1 MKNYIL
7 ALMLI
12 PLLLHGQKFRD
23 SEVKF
28 TKDGGGKRASKTAV
42 MERVPRLLSY
52 QGFLTVGNAGPVS
65 DGQYTVNFRLFG
77 EEEGGSEFWSETHLV
92 NISDGLVSALLG
104 SNGFPIESVPMNSY
118 LEIEIDGNV
127 LSPRQQI
134 TSVLYSVL
142 SDSTNFAK
150 GYTKTADLSEVAH
163 SGEYVD
169 LLNTPDLT
177 PFATK
182 DTLSNFAT
190 MDTLFNNFTLSS
202 QLSVVAL
209 SNNYYDLDSLP
220 NLENYAVTDTLDYY
234 VTEVFFDSTIVNY
247 VSHDSLDSL
256 IDTKIQRW
264 DEGLEE
270 IAMLDDDGPLPTGH
284 LIIYDEDERKWV
296 SLGGDTLRN
305 TLGLG
310 TMSTQDS
317 NSVVITGGTINGI
330 DPIAV
335 ESGGTGASTSE
346 EARTNLD
353 AQQHSDRLDRIASL
367 DHNNIDNQI
376 IMSLGGGI
384 DQWNIITA
392 ETARVELGLKIG
404 TSADSGDVQ
413 AYSDALQSYSD
424 GNPIPADRVEYGQY
438 FIDTTGVGGQFW
450 SADGDEA
457 GIWRTFSIQFNN
469 YDNQGNL
476 KDTIS
481 IRTGDETG
489 DIVELE
495 SGYNKG
501 ESVVMLP
508 EVDGS
513 PLRGLNAEQIN
524 ITR

>member
-65 DGQYTVNFRLFG
+65 DGQYTVAFRLFG
-77 EEEGGSEFWSETHLV
+77 EEEGGSEFWTETHLV

-104 SNGFPIESVPMNSY
+104 SKGFPIDIVPMNSY

-134 TSVLYSVL
+134 TSVLYSVM
-142 SDSTNFAK
+142 SDTTNFAK

-234 VTEVFFDSTIVNY
+234 VTEVFFDSTIENY
-247 VSHDSLDSL
+247 VSHDSLDTL
-256 IDTKIQRW
+256 IGITIQRY
-264 DEGLEE
+264 DSDLED
-270 IAMLDDDGPLPTGH
+270 IAMLDDDGDLGTGH
-284 LIIYDEDERKWV
+284 LIIYDYDERKWV

-335 ESGGTGASTSE
+335 ESGGTGASNSE

-392 ETARVELGLKIG
+392 ETARVKLGLKIG
-404 TSADSGDVQ
+404 TSDEAGNVQ

-424 GNPIPADRVEYGQY
+424 GNPIPADRVQHGKY
-438 FIDTTGVGGQFW
+438 FIDTTGVDGQFW
-450 SADGDEA
+450 AADGDSA
-457 GIWRTFSIQFNN
+457 GIWTTFSRHFQTVTE
-469 YDNQGNL
+469 DS
-476 KDTIS
+476 IS
-481 IRTGDETG
+481 IKTGTEEG
-489 DIVELE
+489 DILELVL
-495 SGYNKG
+495 GYNKN
-501 ESVVMLP
+501 EREFINTINNSYYLKDVVKKM
-508 EVDGS
+508 GCS
-513 PLRGLNAEQIN
+513 LNN
-524 ITR
+524 